1 MERKQP
7 RFCHL
12 MVAFI
17 CSICSVSSS
26 AVAQQKLDQAA
37 VEQWRADLRYIA
49 EELPRRHKNLFAA
62 MTREQFEQAV
72 KRLDEGIPSLNPQQ
86 IFVEMLRI
94 VAQVKDGHTRITKR
108 DPNGFAFRRYPL
120 RLFLYRD
127 GLFVQEAAPELARAV
142 GGRVVKIGGATTE
155 QAIRAAQEICA
166 HDNEMHIKLWIPR
179 WLVIPEALHGLGLI
193 EDMERASFVVEQR
206 GEQIAIDLKPVSIF
220 EAEEKW
226 VNASDKAAPPPLWLK
241 DPRNLYW
248 FEYLADSKTVYVQY
262 NSVAE
267 KRDETIADFC
277 KRLFAFVEANP
288 VDRFVLDIRRNGGG
302 SAQLNLPFIHGL
314 IRSDKVNQ
322 PGKLFVIIGR
332 VTFSAAMFLVGD
344 LEKHTNAIFVGE
356 PTGGKANHY
365 GTGGGSGSTSF
376 FLPHS
381 RLVIEHSN
389 VFNQRGVPGDD
400 SPWKAPRLA
409 AELTSE
415 DYRTHRDPA
424 IEVILKC
431 KPPQQREDT
440 TLEIFLK
447 QGMEASIRHY
457 REFKADPVNAYA
469 DTVWPLRLVGRR
481 LMNVHKR
488 FPEAI
493 EFFKFNVA
501 EHPQSDMALFVLGDA
516 YERTGDLKRAIESY
530 EKSLAL
536 NPKDWELV
544 DRVKSLREKQGRSG
558 Q

>member
-1 MERKQP
+1 
-7 RFCHL
+7 

-49 EELPRRHKNLFAA
+49 EELPKRHKNLFAA

-206 GEQIAIDLKPVSIF
+206 GEQIAIDLMPVSIF

-262 NSVAE
+262 NAVAE
-267 KRDETIADFC
+267 KRDEAIADFC

-332 VTFSAAMFLVGD
+332 STFSAAVFLVGD
-344 LEKHTNAIFVGE
+344 LVKHTRAIFVGE
-356 PTGGKANHY
+356 PTGGKPNHY
-365 GTGGGSGSTSF
+365 GMGGESGPTSF

-389 VFNQRGVPGDD
+389 VFNQRGVAGDD
-400 SPWKAPRLA
+400 SPWKAPQLA

-415 DYRTHRDPA
+415 DYRTNRDPA
-424 IEVILKC
+424 MEIILNY
-431 KPPQQREDT
+431 KPRPPLEDT
-440 TLEIFLK
+440 MLDIFLK
-447 QGMEASIRHY
+447 QGMEAAIRHY
-457 REFKADPVNAYA
+457 REFRADPVNAYA

-536 NPKDWELV
+536 NPKNWELV
-544 DRVKSLREKQGRSG
+544 DQLKALREKQGRGG